1 MYTEIN
7 VLQVQMLFSE
17 TFYTD
22 SQKKYQVWCVDK
34 PLSFECSTPLSLQ
47 QLQSATEF
55 RVLTVEDSIDLLF
68 TGNMRMKNRSYNL

>member
-1 MYTEIN
+1 MPLQSSMKMYTEIN

-34 PLSFECSTPLSLQ
+34 PLSFEC
-47 QLQSATEF
+47 EF